1 MARLTLEQFKK
12 LAEEATYHLEVD
24 GLCLTW
30 LKQAAKDAGKDGQVV
45 MKLLAIVE
53 ELLWKSGGGD

>member
-1 MARLTLEQFKK
+1 MERLTIEQFKK
-12 LAEEATYHLEVD
+12 LVEEQTYHLEMD

-30 LKQAAKDAGKDGQVV
+30 LKQASKDAGKDGQVV

-53 ELLWKSGGGD
+53 ELLWKSCGGD